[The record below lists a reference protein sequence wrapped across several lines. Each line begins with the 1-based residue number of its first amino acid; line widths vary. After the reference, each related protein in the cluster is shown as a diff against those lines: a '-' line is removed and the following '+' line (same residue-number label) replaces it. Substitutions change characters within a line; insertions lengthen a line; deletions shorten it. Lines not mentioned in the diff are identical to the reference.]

1 MAIGVVQLHIER
13 FQPAQHRQTY
23 TASGYRAHSH
33 TFHVIR
39 TRHAIPDVPTALHH
53 PLIRGDVIA
62 HERKDHH
69 HHVLGDA
76 DAVAVGHLGS
86 MFRSSW
92 VFRALSTMIK
102 LTPRSLRWLGVPRTI
117 QQTHIFEWGKRRTIN
132 VPDSRIVE

>member
-33 TFHVIR
+33 TLHGIR

-76 DAVAVGHLGS
+76 DAVAVGHLGDGDAPGD
-86 MFRSSW
+86 RGLAIGLIGADAGRNYEPEPW
-92 VFRALSTMIK
+92 RLRDALT
-102 LTPRSLRWLGVPRTI
+102 R
-117 QQTHIFEWGKRRTIN
+117 H
-132 VPDSRIVE
+132 

>member
-13 FQPAQHRQTY
+13 FQPAQPRQTY

-76 DAVAVGHLGS
+76 DAVAVGHLGDGDAPVN
-86 MFRSSW
+86 RGLEIGVIGADAGRNYEPEPW
-92 VFRALSTMIK
+92 RLRDALT
-102 LTPRSLRWLGVPRTI
+102 
-117 QQTHIFEWGKRRTIN
+117 
-132 VPDSRIVE
+132 